1 MTDDRTQQSDRVE
14 IDTPNVP
21 VAPTITP
28 FVYYDGVSLD
38 NVNKAHRPTHL
49 TPAPGGAGAKT
60 EWDASTLDKA
70 ITWLDDHADFLNQQS
85 YKMEE
90 DIRKWMRNAT
100 GAAAVGGG
108 GEKSPL
114 GSFERANA
122 LATKHAGLYDSTQ
135 TRLRELARELWKAAN
150 ALRTVKENYD
160 TADERNRMNA
170 NQMQNA
176 INSASSRAGKN

>member
-1 MTDDRTQQSDRVE
+1 MTDDRTQQSDRIE

-38 NVNKAHRPTHL
+38 NVNKAHKPTHL

-70 ITWLDDHADFLNQQS
+70 ITWLDDHAEFLNQQS

-90 DIRKWMRNAT
+90 DIRKWMRNAASAVP
-100 GAAAVGGG
+100 GAG

-122 LATKHAGLYDSTQ
+122 LATKHAGLYESTQ
-135 TRLRELARELWKAAN
+135 RRLRELAGELWKAAN
-150 ALRTVKENYD
+150 ALRKVKENYD

-170 NQMQNA
+170 NQMENA
-176 INSASSRAGKN
+176 FNSASSRAGKN